1 MEDLFYVNKY
11 TLLYY
16 LDLEELVGRIIS
28 FVFLVAKIWSLLL
41 NLSQYLNDQMFILTL
56 PVKVLATQY
65 ELAFSYYVLMVQI
78 YESTGV
84 WGVVFV
90 TMTPI
95 YSTIYLV
102 HNVLLPSITQRY
114 FPKYHEK
121 HYSSNPSETTSTKK
135 VSFFKKWFK

>member
-1 MEDLFYVNKY
+1 L
-11 TLLYY
+11 
-16 LDLEELVGRIIS
+16 
-28 FVFLVAKIWSLLL
+28 FVFLVAKAWSLI
-41 NLSQYLNDQMFILTL
+41 LSFVQYFNDQMFILTL

-65 ELAFSYYVLMVQI
+65 ELAFSYYVLMLQI

-95 YSTIYLV
+95 LSAIYLW
-102 HNVLLPSITQRY
+102 HNVILPSFFKKY
-114 FPKYHEK
+114 FPKYYEK
-121 HYSSNPSETTSTKK
+121 HYLTNSSDLTSIKK